1 MKTNLHPI
9 VVHSL
14 RKRYVDF
21 EAVRDVSFEVAAGSI
36 CGLLGPNG
44 SGKSTTFKCML
55 GLTRADSGTIS
66 IAGSAPR
73 PQMFERLAFV
83 PERSAL
89 YERLS
94 GNDHLEMTRRAYRS
108 YDARRAHALLD
119 IFSLDPRKRVG
130 RLSKGQRTALG
141 LVLAFSIRPQMMIM
155 DEPSSGLD
163 PIHQRAVLD
172 LLIEA
177 AASGTAIVLSS
188 HQIGQVERAADCV
201 VVLKGGQVVLEGDLD
216 ELRGREKMIEAVFA
230 APIDTTPFRTD
241 ARIRRVEQRGISL
254 RLYVHADPD
263 GVMRDVNALAPVG
276 IHLLDQNLEE
286 LFFSA
291 VEEPRIPTLEAY

>member
-1 MKTNLHPI
+1 MNPI
-9 VVHSL
+9 VIESL
-14 RKRYVDF
+14 SKRYGTF
-21 EAVRDVSFEVAAGSI
+21 EAVRDVSFEVPAGSI

-44 SGKSTTFKCML
+44 SGKSTTFKCIM
-55 GLTRADSGTIS
+55 GLARADAGRIS
-66 IAGSAPR
+66 IAGGPPR
-73 PQMFERLAFV
+73 PAMFERVAFV

-89 YERLS
+89 YERFN

-108 YDARRAHALLD
+108 YDAGRAKAMLE
-119 IFSLDPRKRVG
+119 IFSLDPKKRVS

-141 LVLAFSIRPQMMIM
+141 LVLAFAVRPEIM
-155 DEPSSGLD
+155 VLDEPASGLD

-188 HQIGQVERAADCV
+188 HQIGQVERAADRV
-201 VVLKGGQVVLEGDLD
+201 VVLKRGRVVLDGELD
-216 ELRGREKMIEAVFA
+216 ELRGREKLVEAVFA
-230 APIDTTPFRTD
+230 TPFDDQRFAAD
-241 ARIRRVEQRGISL
+241 ARIRRVERRGSTL

-263 GVMRDVNALAPVG
+263 GVMHDVGALAPVS
-276 IHLLDQNLEE
+276 LNVLDQNLEE

-291 VEEPRIPTLEAY
+291 VEEPRPATLEVR

>member
-1 MKTNLHPI
+1 MNPI
-9 VVHSL
+9 VVQSL
-14 RKRYVDF
+14 RKRYGAF

-55 GLTRADSGTIS
+55 GLARADSGTIT
-66 IAGSAPR
+66 IAGSVPR
-73 PQMFERLAFV
+73 PAMFESLAFV

-89 YERLS
+89 YERLTGS
-94 GNDHLEMTRRAYRS
+94 DHLEMMRRAYRA
-108 YDARRAHALLD
+108 YDARRAQTMLE
-119 IFSLDPRKRVG
+119 IFSLDPGKRVG

-141 LVLAFSIRPQMMIM
+141 LVLAFAIRPQIMIM

-188 HQIGQVERAADCV
+188 HQIGQVERAADRV
-201 VVLKGGQVVLEGDLD
+201 VVLKHGQVVLEGELD
-216 ELRGREKMIEAVFA
+216 ELRSREKMVEAVFA
-230 APIDTTPFRTD
+230 APIDATPFRTD
-241 ARIRRVEQRGISL
+241 ARIRRVEQRGITL

-291 VEEPRIPTLEAY
+291 VEEPRIPTLEGQ